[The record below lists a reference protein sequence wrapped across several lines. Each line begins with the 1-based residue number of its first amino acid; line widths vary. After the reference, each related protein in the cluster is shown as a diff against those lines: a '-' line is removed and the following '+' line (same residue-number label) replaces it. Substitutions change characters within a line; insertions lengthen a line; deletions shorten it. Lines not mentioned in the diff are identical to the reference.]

1 VKLKLKK
8 KIRRKSKKPYFG
20 KHVHE
25 SVVDFQETESQEER
39 HEIYEVH
46 IRNAFEKLSE
56 NLIYIYGFSRDA
68 EHFKILKSDCVSFL
82 YETLEKFDASKG
94 SKAFSYFNVCAK
106 NHLLAKAKKTQ
117 KSKIRNISLSNIT
130 TMSRLEKSM
139 VESHSVVPSPDDM
152 VIRTEDK
159 EILKEM
165 LQKISAKVSNENEKV
180 CIAAIITLFNNI
192 EELEFL
198 NKRAVF
204 VYLREISGLNPKQL
218 SVALSSIRKQYREI
232 VKSDDLFM
240 LFGS

>member
-1 VKLKLKK
+1 MKLKK

>member
-1 VKLKLKK
+1 MKLKK

-25 SVVDFQETESQEER
+25 SVVDFQETESREER

-106 NHLLAKAKKTQ
+106 NHLLARAKKTQ
-117 KSKIRNISLSNIT
+117 KSKIRNISLSDIT
-130 TMSRLEKSM
+130 TMSRLEKTM

-152 VIRTEDK
+152 FIRTEDK

-165 LQKISAKVSNENEKV
+165 LQKISTKVSNENEKV

>member
-1 VKLKLKK
+1 
-8 KIRRKSKKPYFG
+8 
-20 KHVHE
+20 
-25 SVVDFQETESQEER
+25 
-39 HEIYEVH
+39 
-46 IRNAFEKLSE
+46 
-56 NLIYIYGFSRDA
+56 
-68 EHFKILKSDCVSFL
+68 
-82 YETLEKFDASKG
+82 
-94 SKAFSYFNVCAK
+94 
-106 NHLLAKAKKTQ
+106 
-117 KSKIRNISLSNIT
+117 
-130 TMSRLEKSM
+130 MSRLEKTM

-152 VIRTEDK
+152 FIRTEDK

-165 LQKISAKVSNENEKV
+165 LQKISTKVSNENEKV